1 MLKDDQ
7 DRHIDAENEKE
18 SPVQGQDNPDASPEG
33 LEEQHPNWQDELDG
47 VLEEPKPKK
56 KMSRFVKA
64 LLIITGLLI
73 LGLIGAVGY
82 SYTIYT
88 TEIKEPQR
96 ILLDE
101 VSFEQDYE
109 VSEAFPEHIVNIALL
124 GFDRGWDREWR
135 HGEYLF
141 RPDTLIVFSINFET
155 ENVSV
160 VRIPRDAYVP
170 IYGMGGM
177 HDKINHSFFYG
188 YYYGDSDDRDADGI
202 KFTLNTV
209 QKTLG
214 DVPLHYYISIDMYSV
229 IALVDA
235 MGGIYFEVEETLYD
249 QHWNVGEVLVPEGP
263 QIMDGKT
270 YLRYLQYRDAETG
283 QDEGRMERQM
293 DLMKETFYYLKEEGK
308 ITDIP
313 ATYRIYKDYVETDLS
328 YTQIASMAYFARD
341 LDLSDENLNVY
352 TLTGGGQSKDG
363 VYYQVLN
370 QDKRVEIIKEVF
382 GMEVEPWA
390 PIVLKDSPEYI
401 EEQELKK
408 REEERESLRDR
419 IRQEKDEDEEEK
431 EEEEK
436 EETSEDDNTE
446 TND

>member
-1 MLKDDQ
+1 MLTDDH
-7 DRHIDAENEKE
+7 DRHNDAKGDKEYPEQEKGSLNS
-18 SPVQGQDNPDASPEG
+18 SPEEPEGQD
-33 LEEQHPNWQDELDG
+33 PNWQNELDG
-47 VLEEPKPKK
+47 ALEEPKSKK
-56 KMSRFVKA
+56 QMSRLKKV
-64 LLIITGLLI
+64 LLTITGLLI

-82 SYTIYT
+82 TYTIYT
-88 TEIKEPQR
+88 TEVKEPQR

-101 VSFEQDYE
+101 VSFEQDYD
-109 VSEAFPEHIVNIALL
+109 VGEAFPEHIVNIALL

-141 RPDTLIVFSINFET
+141 RPDTLVVFSINFET

-160 VRIPRDAYVP
+160 LRIPRDSYVP

-188 YYYGDSDDRDADGI
+188 YYYGSSDDREADGI
-202 KFTLNTV
+202 EFTLNTV

-249 QHWNVGEVLVPEGP
+249 KHWNVGEVLVPEGP

-283 QDEGRMERQM
+283 QDYGRMERQM
-293 DLMKETFYYLKEEGK
+293 DLMQETFYYLKEEGK

-313 ATYRIYKDYVETDLS
+313 ATYRIYKDYVETDLT

-341 LDLSDENLNVY
+341 LDLSDDNLSVY
-352 TLTGGGQSKDG
+352 TLPGGGQSKDG
-363 VYYQVLN
+363 IYYQVLDQN
-370 QDKRVEIIKEVF
+370 ERVRIINEVF
-382 GMEVEPWA
+382 GVEVEPWA

-401 EEQELKK
+401 EEQERKK
-408 REEERESLRDR
+408 REEERESLRGRDK
-419 IRQEKDEDEEEK
+419 QEENDEEEL
-431 EEEEK
+431 E
-436 EETSEDDNTE
+436 EDDTE
-446 TND
+446 NND

>member
-1 MLKDDQ
+1 MLTDDH
-7 DRHIDAENEKE
+7 DRHNDAKGDKEYPEQEKG
-18 SPVQGQDNPDASPEG
+18 SLNSSPEG
-33 LEEQHPNWQDELDG
+33 QDPNWQNELDG
-47 VLEEPKPKK
+47 ALEEPKSKK
-56 KMSRFVKA
+56 QMSRLKKV
-64 LLIITGLLI
+64 LLTITGLLI

-82 SYTIYT
+82 TYTIYT
-88 TEIKEPQR
+88 TEVKEPQR

-101 VSFEQDYE
+101 VSFEQDYD
-109 VSEAFPEHIVNIALL
+109 VGEAFPEHIVNIALL

-141 RPDTLIVFSINFET
+141 RPDTLVVFSINFET

-160 VRIPRDAYVP
+160 LRIPRDSYVP

-188 YYYGDSDDRDADGI
+188 YYYGNSDDREADGI
-202 KFTLNTV
+202 EFTLNTV

-249 QHWNVGEVLVPEGP
+249 KHWNVGEVMVPEGP

-283 QDEGRMERQM
+283 QDYGRMERQM
-293 DLMKETFYYLKEEGK
+293 DLMQETFYYLKEEGK

-313 ATYRIYKDYVETDLS
+313 ATYRIYKDYVETDLT

-341 LDLSDENLNVY
+341 LDLSDENLSVY
-352 TLTGGGQSKDG
+352 TLPGGAQSKDG
-363 VYYQVLN
+363 VYYQVLDQN
-370 QDKRVEIIKEVF
+370 ERVRIINEVF
-382 GMEVEPWA
+382 GVEVEPWA

-401 EEQELKK
+401 EEQERKK
-408 REEERESLRDR
+408 REEERESLRGRDK
-419 IRQEKDEDEEEK
+419 QEENDEEEL
-431 EEEEK
+431 E
-436 EETSEDDNTE
+436 EDDTE
-446 TND
+446 NND